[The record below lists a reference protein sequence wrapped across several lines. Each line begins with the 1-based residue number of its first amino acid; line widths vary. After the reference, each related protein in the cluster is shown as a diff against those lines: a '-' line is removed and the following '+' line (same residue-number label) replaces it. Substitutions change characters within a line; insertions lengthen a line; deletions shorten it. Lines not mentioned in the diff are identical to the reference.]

1 MKTVINSANFQKL
14 KIANQ
19 VMHVESLWD
28 SISDRVKELPVP
40 LSHQH
45 ELKQRKQ
52 DAKKNP
58 CAMIS
63 FDEFMSRISKW
74 L

>member
-1 MKTVINSANFQKL
+1 MKTTISSENFQKL
-14 KIANQ
+14 NIANQ

-28 SISDRVKELPVP
+28 SISERVNELPVP
-40 LSHQH
+40 LSHQR
-45 ELKQRKQ
+45 ELKRRKQ

-58 CAMIS
+58 GAMIS
-63 FDEFMSRISKW
+63 YDEFMSRLNKW